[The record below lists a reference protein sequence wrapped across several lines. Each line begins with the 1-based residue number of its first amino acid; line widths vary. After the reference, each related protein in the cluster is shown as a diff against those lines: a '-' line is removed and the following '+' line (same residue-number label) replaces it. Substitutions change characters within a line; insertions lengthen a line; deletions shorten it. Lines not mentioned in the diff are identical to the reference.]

1 MNYNTVYVGMDVHK
15 ESFSLCAYTIEAE
28 KASHY
33 QRTEADYKKVL
44 NYLEFLRTIY
54 GDDANFICGYEAG
67 CFGYTLNHQLTA
79 NNVKCIILAPTTML
93 EQRSKKRI
101 KTDRRDA
108 EIIAVRAYSFIR
120 FRWLDNEKPREYFE
134 LKMTNNELTNDFVL
148 EITDFTNADEAND
161 LRELWESQVDTLRRT
176 CGF

>member
-1 MNYNTVYVGMDVHK
+1 MEREKIHLEYLLNATSKSILWTAISTKIV
-15 ESFSLCAYTIEAE
+15 SFFWG
-28 KASHY
+28 K
-33 QRTEADYKKVL
+33 TE
-44 NYLEFLRTIY
+44 
-54 GDDANFICGYEAG
+54 
-67 CFGYTLNHQLTA
+67 
-79 NNVKCIILAPTTML
+79 
-93 EQRSKKRI
+93 
-101 KTDRRDA
+101 RRDA